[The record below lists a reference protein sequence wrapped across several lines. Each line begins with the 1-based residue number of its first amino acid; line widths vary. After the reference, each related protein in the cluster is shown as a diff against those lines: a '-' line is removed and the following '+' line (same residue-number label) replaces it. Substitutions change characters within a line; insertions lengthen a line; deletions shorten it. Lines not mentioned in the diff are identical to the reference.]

1 MTRRARHRSEPRL
14 VPALERATFRAE
26 APVRRVVRSHRLNPL
41 PHAGTISVF
50 LLIVVVVTGV
60 YITLFFGFGF
70 DASHRS
76 VEKMRDH
83 PLQSAVRTVH
93 RYASAALV
101 LTVLVHA
108 WRIFVAGR
116 FRGPRRWRWAT
127 GIVSLVVVWLAGV
140 TGYWLVWDERAQAL
154 NDATMSLAGG
164 LGTVSSFYVRNVA
177 GPDAGSGW
185 GVMFVLWLVH
195 LLLTAVIGYF
205 LWRHVRRSR
214 LRVLP
219 PRQWMAA
226 MLGAL
231 VVASVLVPADVLDRV
246 SLSQRVGDLPL
257 DPFVLC
263 LLPPLLGA
271 WPWVAVAV
279 LAIVVAA
286 AALTPF
292 VLRRTTTPVVEIDED
307 ACTGC
312 ELCVV
317 DCPYL
322 ALTMVTRAEVDPIEG
337 TQEVQRGGEALA
349 SLSVGHSPV
358 VTGEISGMK
367 GTDATSPL
375 ISQARRPVAVV
386 DAEACVGCG
395 ICIGSCSFGAMRL
408 DGFESPERVDPAGRH
423 VVLACSRHLDAAGR
437 PPFGDDV
444 AVVEVACSGMIHA
457 NAVGSLMQAGATEV
471 QVVGCAPGDC
481 AYGIGNTILDARLRG
496 DRSPHVPKRWAG
508 VATEDWVS
516 PGELVDA
523 VAHPNA
529 HPDVDATQWVSGRRT
544 VGAVAVVVASILAV
558 AFATRAPYRGGDDEA
573 GVLVIVD
580 HTPGFQLK
588 GLPGPTGNP
597 GDRVEVVTRVD
608 GVELA
613 RSAVPVSGPTAIG
626 VVEVDLEPGTRTISI
641 ALAERSGET
650 GSEAVVYDGTV
661 ELASAQRLVVS
672 AVDIPPP
679 AGVEQGRDLFASR
692 LAACDVCHST
702 DPGDDGVGPSL
713 AGIGDRAESR
723 IPGLDAEAY
732 LRQSILDPDA
742 YIVDGYRSGQMLDI
756 YADRLGV
763 EQLDALIEYLM
774 SLRGGVR

>member
-1 MTRRARHRSEPRL
+1 MSRSNRQHGEPRL

-26 APVRRVVRSHRLNPL
+26 APVRKVVRSHRLNPL
-41 PHAGTISVF
+41 PHAGTISIF

-70 DASHRS
+70 EASHRS

-83 PLQSAVRTVH
+83 ALQSVVRTVH

-101 LTVLVHA
+101 LTTVVHA

-127 GIVSLVVVWLAGV
+127 GVTALVIVWLAGV

-154 NDATMSLAGG
+154 NEATMSLFGR
-164 LGTVSSFYVRNVA
+164 LGAVSSFYVRNVV

-185 GVMFVLWLVH
+185 GVMFALWLVH
-195 LLLTAVIGYF
+195 LLLTVVIGYF

-214 LRVLP
+214 LRVMP
-219 PRQWMAA
+219 PRHWMAV

-231 VVASVLVPADVLDRV
+231 VVASLVFPADVLDPVDLTR
-246 SLSQRVGDLPL
+246 RVGDLPL
-257 DPFVLC
+257 DPFVLF
-263 LLPPLLGA
+263 LLPPLLGSWA
-271 WPWVAVAV
+271 WVALAALTVAV
-279 LAIVVAA
+279 LAVALA
-286 AALTPF
+286 PF
-292 VLRRTTTPVVEIDED
+292 VFGRTGTPVVEIDEE

-322 ALTMVTRAEVDPIEG
+322 ALRMVTRADSDPDEG
-337 TQEVQRGGEALA
+337 T
-349 SLSVGHSPV
+349 
-358 VTGEISGMK
+358 
-367 GTDATSPL
+367 
-375 ISQARRPVAVV
+375 QARRPIAVV
-386 DAEACVGCG
+386 DPAACVGCG

-408 DGFESPERVDPAGRH
+408 DGFESPEQVDPAGRH

-457 NAVGSLMQAGATEV
+457 NAIGSLMRAGATEV

-481 AYGIGNTILDARLRG
+481 AYGVGNTILDERLHGERN
-496 DRSPHVPKRWAG
+496 PHVPKRWAG
-508 VATEDWVS
+508 VATEDWVA

-529 HPDVDATQWVSGRRT
+529 HPEVDASRWVSGRRA
-544 VGAVAVVVASILAV
+544 VGAVGVVLVSVIAV
-558 AFATRAPYRGGDDEA
+558 AFATQAPYSGGNDDA

-580 HTPGFQLK
+580 HTPGFQLE
-588 GLPGPTGNP
+588 GQPGATGA
-597 GDRVEVVTRVD
+597 GAATVEVVTRLD
-608 GVELA
+608 GAETD
-613 RSAVPVSGPTAIG
+613 RTAVPVSGPTAIG
-626 VVEVDLEPGTRTISI
+626 VVEVDLAPGDRTVSV
-641 ALAERSGET
+641 ALDEDGVET
-650 GSEAVVYDGTV
+650 VLFDGTV
-661 ELASAQRLVVS
+661 SLAGRDRLVVT
-672 AVDIPPP
+672 AVDVPPP
-679 AGVEQGRDLFASR
+679 AGVAEGRDVFASR

-702 DPGDDGVGPSL
+702 TPGDDGVGPSL
-713 AGIGDRAESR
+713 AGVGERAGTRVPGVDAES
-723 IPGLDAEAY
+723 Y

-742 YIVDGYRSGQMLDI
+742 FIVEGYRSGQMLDI
-756 YADRLGV
+756 YEERLSP
-763 EQLDALIEYLM
+763 EQLDSLIEYLL
-774 SLRGGVR
+774 SLPGGAR

>member
-1 MTRRARHRSEPRL
+1 MTRSTRHGNEPRL
-14 VPALERATFRAE
+14 VPALERATFRTE
-26 APVRRVVRSHRLNPL
+26 APVRKVVRSHRLNPL

-70 DASHRS
+70 EASHRS

-108 WRIFVAGR
+108 WRIVVAGR
-116 FRGPRRWRWAT
+116 CRGPRRWRWAT
-127 GIVSLVVVWLAGV
+127 GIASLVVVWLAGV

-154 NDATMSLAGG
+154 NDASMSLAGG
-164 LGTVSSFYVRNVA
+164 LGTVSSFYVRNIA

-214 LRVLP
+214 LPVLP
-219 PRQWMAA
+219 PRHWMAA

-257 DPFVLC
+257 DPFVMF

-271 WPWVAVAV
+271 WPWVAAAV
-279 LAIVVAA
+279 LTIVVAT
-286 AALTPF
+286 AALAPF
-292 VLRRTTTPVVEIDED
+292 AFGRTTTPVVEIDED

-322 ALTMVTRAEVDPIEG
+322 ALTMVTRAEVDPTEG
-337 TQEVQRGGEALA
+337 TQEVQM
-349 SLSVGHSPV
+349 
-358 VTGEISGMK
+358 VTGEISGM
-367 GTDATSPL
+367 TRSEATSPL
-375 ISQARRPVAVV
+375 ISQARRPIAVV
-386 DAEACVGCG
+386 DAGACVGCG
-395 ICIGSCSFGAMRL
+395 ICVGSCSFGAMRL

-423 VVLACSRHLDAAGR
+423 VVLACSRHIGAAGR
-437 PPFGDDV
+437 PSFGDDV

-457 NAVGSLMQAGATEV
+457 NAVGSLMLAGAAEV

-481 AYGIGNTILDARLRG
+481 AYGIGNTILDERLRG

-508 VATEDWVS
+508 VATEDWVA

-529 HPDVDATQWVSGRRT
+529 HPDVDATRWVSGRRT
-544 VGAVAVVVASILAV
+544 IGAVAVVVASVFVV
-558 AFATRAPYRGGDDEA
+558 AFATQAPYRGATGDA

-580 HTPGFQLK
+580 HTPGFQLE
-588 GLPGPTGNP
+588 GQPGPTGTA
-597 GDRVEVVTRVD
+597 GDRVEVVTLLD
-608 GVELA
+608 DVERHRA
-613 RSAVPVSGPTAIG
+613 TVPVSGPTAIG
-626 VVEVDLEPGTRTISI
+626 VVDVPIAPGDRTISVV
-641 ALAERSGET
+641 LTEG
-650 GSEAVVYDGTV
+650 GSETVLYDGAV
-661 ELASAQRLVVS
+661 SLASAQRLVVS

-679 AGVEQGRDLFASR
+679 AGVEEGKDLFASR

-702 DPGDDGVGPSL
+702 DTGDDGVGPSL
-713 AGIGDRAESR
+713 AGIGDRAADR
-723 IPGLDAEAY
+723 IPGLDAEPY

-756 YADRLGV
+756 YEDRLAV
-763 EQLDALIEYLM
+763 EQLDALIDYLM